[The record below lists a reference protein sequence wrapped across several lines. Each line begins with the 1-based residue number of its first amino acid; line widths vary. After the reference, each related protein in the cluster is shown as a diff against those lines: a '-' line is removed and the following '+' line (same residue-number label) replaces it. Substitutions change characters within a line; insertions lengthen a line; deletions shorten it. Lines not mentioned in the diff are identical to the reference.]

1 MLQIATVEVPE
12 ERMGVVVELLG
23 KRREQ
28 MFDMQGVGY
37 VDCFSSIFI
46 VIYFTTKV
54 IPLWKHVKY
63 KIPTH
68 GLLGLRNAILT
79 ASRGTTILN
88 TVSDM
93 STRDLGSMVAF
104 EGETGTSYAMQVH
117 RRGGNVYCSRS

>member
-1 MLQIATVEVPE
+1 MVADHSHTIATVEVPE

-37 VDCFSSIFI
+37 
-46 VIYFTTKV
+46 
-54 IPLWKHVKY
+54 
-63 KIPTH
+63 IPTH